1 MQVTKFM
8 KMTTLNRMMTE
19 ANCRKLF
26 IKLYSCKGLWNNR
39 LRMLFKHLGRLTRI
53 SLVVEYREIAIRLIK
68 WIKWKV
74 KTLANKWFN
83 KRILSFQMKHNRMK
97 TNKMTRMKIKL
108 LGAVK
113 IKHLSVV
120 SNCCFSNTSFSNRG
134 NSLKAKSLWKQVL
147 SERKKWVIMRLIKWW
162 QRINYFLTSLLTT
175 SQASNKTNKQILKW
189 MTSSCNSELVY
200 KSVKNV
206 TLYLIG

>member
-1 MQVTKFM
+1 M

-26 IKLYSCKGLWNNR
+26 IKLYSCRGPWNHR

-53 SLVVEYREIAIRLIK
+53 SLVVEYREIANKLIK

-74 KTLANKWFN
+74 KTLANKWFK
-83 KRILSFQMKHNRMK
+83 KRILSFQTKHNRMK

-113 IKHLSVV
+113 TKHLSVV
-120 SNCCFSNTSFSNRG
+120 SNCCFSNTSFNSRG

-147 SERKKWVIMRLIKWW
+147 SERKDKWVIMRLIKWW
-162 QRINYFLTSLLTT
+162 QRINYFQTSLLTT